1 MIRLNTLLT
10 ASLLCCAAAPVFAQE
25 MGGATGPGSRW
36 GLEPSYGHGYGYH
49 QVYETNGFWPAEAA
63 GEVVG
68 GAIGTA
74 GAIASAPFRA
84 ERGNSYASLGSEGSY
99 CATRYRSFDP
109 ASGTYIGRDGRRHL
123 CR

>member
-1 MIRLNTLLT
+1 MTRLKKLLT
-10 ASLLCCAAAPVFAQE
+10 AGLLCCAAAPVFAQE

-36 GLEPSYGHGYGYH
+36 GLEPTYSYGYH
-49 QVYETNGFWPAEAA
+49 RSYEANGFWPAEAA
-63 GEVVG
+63 VEVVG

-84 ERGNSYASLGSEGSY
+84 AGGSSYASMGPEGSF
-99 CATRYRSFDP
+99 CASQHRSFDP
-109 ASGTYIGRDGRRHL
+109 ASGTYLGRDGRRHL